1 MNPQKYDAILI
12 GTGQAAGTLIAGLLQ
27 KDWKIAIVEGAKIG
41 GTCVNDG
48 CSPTKTL
55 VASARAAHVAR
66 RGADFGVNIDH
77 FSIDFAKVMERVNHI
92 RTSFSGGLEGW
103 FSTNPN
109 ITLYRHFA
117 QFESPTVVRV
127 GDELIESERIYLN
140 VGARPFVPTVT
151 GLDQVEWLD
160 NRKLLDLS
168 ELPQHLLIIGG
179 SYIGIEFAQAYRRLG
194 SAVTIIER
202 APQIMFREDADI
214 AQIARDVLQGE
225 GIRVVCE
232 AELLHVARG
241 TTAAA
246 SATFKHGETEETVE
260 ASHLL
265 FAIGRVPN
273 SDTLN
278 LSAAGI
284 QTNERGFIVTDDHLL
299 TTNPHVWALGDVNG
313 KGAFTHTAVND
324 AEIVLDNLDGGTRKV
339 SDRIVTYA
347 MYMDPPL
354 GRVGMSEKDA
364 RQSGRAVLMATK
376 KMSSISRA
384 LEKDETH
391 GLVKLI
397 VDAETDAF
405 LGATILGIEGDELI
419 NLFTPLMM
427 AGVTWKQ
434 FRRTVLTHPTV
445 AELMPWTLD
454 NLRPLE

>member
-1 MNPQKYDAILI
+1 MTKKYDAILI
-12 GTGQAAGTLIAGLLQ
+12 GTGQAAGTLIGGLLK

-77 FSIDFAKVMERVNHI
+77 FSIDFGKVMERVNHI
-92 RTSFSGGLEGW
+92 RTSFSGGLERW
-103 FSTNPN
+103 FSTNEN
-109 ITLYRHFA
+109 ITLYRDFA
-117 QFESPTVVRV
+117 QFESATVVHV

-140 VGARPFVPTVT
+140 VGARPFVPPVK
-151 GLDQVEWLD
+151 GLDQIEWLD
-160 NRKLLDLS
+160 NRKLLDLT
-168 ELPQHLLIIGG
+168 ELPQHLIVIGG

-194 SAVTIIER
+194 SEVTVIER

-214 AQIARDVLQGE
+214 AQIAQGVLEQE
-225 GIRVVCE
+225 GIRIVAG
-232 AELLHVARG
+232 AELLHVAKG
-241 TTAAA
+241 TTTAI
-246 SATFKHGETEETVE
+246 SATIKHGETEETVE
-260 ASHLL
+260 GSHIL

-284 QTNERGFIVTDDHLL
+284 QINERGFIITDDHLL
-299 TTNPHVWALGDVNG
+299 TSNPHVWALGDVNG

-324 AEIVLDNLDGGTRKV
+324 AEIVLDNLNGGTRKV
-339 SDRIVTYA
+339 SDRIMTYA

-384 LEKDETH
+384 VEKDETH

-397 VDAETDAF
+397 VDAETDEF
-405 LGATILGIEGDELI
+405 LGATILGIDGDEI
-419 NLFTPLMM
+419 VNMFTPLMM